1 MQKCWFL
8 RKEETPIKIYTRRI
22 SVAGSMGENR
32 QNLNPRMA
40 SYQQLPLV
48 YGGLKGVLL
57 AHASAENGE
66 VDDRKSNLTPVA
78 MPC

>member
-1 MQKCWFL
+1 
-8 RKEETPIKIYTRRI
+8 
-22 SVAGSMGENR
+22 MGENR

-57 AHASAENGE
+57 ALASAENGE
-66 VDDRKSNLTPVA
+66 VDDRKSDLTPGA